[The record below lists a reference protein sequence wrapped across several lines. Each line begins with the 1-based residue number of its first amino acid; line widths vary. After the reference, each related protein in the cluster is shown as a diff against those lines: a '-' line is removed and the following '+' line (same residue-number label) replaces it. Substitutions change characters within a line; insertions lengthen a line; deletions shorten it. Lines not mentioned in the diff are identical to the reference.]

1 MAFMVTTCTFPAL
14 SSLQEVASS
23 DYQNQVHV
31 DMNNIIMPLEY
42 IHVYAIFKLFSL
54 YSSDYYGIHI
64 FVWKFFSSTVYYNEH
79 NIVK

>member
-42 IHVYAIFKLFSL
+42 IYAIFKLFSV
-54 YSSDYYGIHI
+54 YSSITMEYTFLSGNLLAPLCII
-64 FVWKFFSSTVYYNEH
+64 MNT
-79 NIVK
+79 IL